1 MGGGHTRT
9 AKETAP
15 DGQPGLAGKTRCVVI
30 PSAHPFCHT
39 LVFFGYTIIPG
50 IQAVGFTLY
59 LGLSPLGG
67 CGPAPLGVLDTQHD
81 PLRGKAAS
89 PWQAICTVEHDNLM
103 GPPSRGDRLQS
114 RVAPGGLAGPSRTVV
129 GGTRLSLGGGLLPA
143 AGSRGSQ
150 PTHPILQPS
159 TDATPSG

>member
-1 MGGGHTRT
+1 MEGTR
-9 AKETAP
+9 EP
-15 DGQPGLAGKTRCVVI
+15 LRRRGQPGLAGKTRCVVI

-50 IQAVGFTLY
+50 IQAVGFTL
-59 LGLSPLGG
+59 LSPLGG

-103 GPPSRGDRLQS
+103 GPSLPRGQTPITR
-114 RVAPGGLAGPSRTVV
+114 
-129 GGTRLSLGGGLLPA
+129 GTRRLGRTKSGLLWE
-143 AGSRGSQ
+143 GQ
-150 PTHPILQPS
+150 
-159 TDATPSG
+159 D